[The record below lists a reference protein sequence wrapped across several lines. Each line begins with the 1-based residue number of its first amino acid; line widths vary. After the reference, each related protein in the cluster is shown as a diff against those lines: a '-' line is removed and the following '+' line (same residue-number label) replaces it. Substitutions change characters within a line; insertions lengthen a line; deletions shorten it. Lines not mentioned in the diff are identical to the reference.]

1 MNIINLANIKDIPEN
16 AFIQFKKYGYLAG
29 VITTILG
36 VLIFLRPVSSSAFVT
51 WLMIFG
57 LLIFGIAKFFMYFR
71 MPKIIRSGWSL
82 AIGIMSI
89 IAACI
94 LISDIANAPLA
105 TTISLQTFVGYFI
118 GFECIFSGINSLC
131 NANIVAAMGGSKGLT
146 IAAGII
152 EIICG
157 ILVVCS
163 PLLGLFTM
171 TYVFGIFMTV
181 IGIATI
187 IRSIAY

>member
-118 GFECIFSGINSLC
+118 GFEI
-131 NANIVAAMGGSKGLT
+131 
-146 IAAGII
+146 
-152 EIICG
+152 
-157 ILVVCS
+157 
-163 PLLGLFTM
+163 
-171 TYVFGIFMTV
+171 
-181 IGIATI
+181 
-187 IRSIAY
+187 